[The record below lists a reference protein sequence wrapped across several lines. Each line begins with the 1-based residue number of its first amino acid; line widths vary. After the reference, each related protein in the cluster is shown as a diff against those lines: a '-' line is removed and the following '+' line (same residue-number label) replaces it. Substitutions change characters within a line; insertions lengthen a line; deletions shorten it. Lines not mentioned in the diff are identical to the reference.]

1 MPGVETA
8 DKAIMKDIVK
18 MTSRPRHVIRLV
30 DEFFEENLS
39 KHYISIHWRYNDND
53 WYHGGCN
60 KDKDRDKL
68 CKLCNYIM

>member
-60 KDKDRDKL
+60 KDKDRDNVKYTESH
-68 CKLCNYIM
+68 K